1 MRTENPP
8 SQALGWAQGAAITHE
23 DAFRAFARALID
35 ELGVPDLL
43 AAKIELLAE
52 YKLDYPQDCPPDDVA
67 RMQAELARL
76 RSLQQMLAGP
86 ADCPFPDTARG
97 PDCAEGRRSPGPRP
111 ALTPWAG

>member
-1 MRTENPP
+1 MPMPDPTGTMANLTEKAAAAVVTSRGLTHENGE
-8 SQALGWAQGAAITHE
+8 SALAALGWAQGAAITHE

-35 ELGVPDLL
+35 ELGVLDLL

-52 YKLDYPQDCPPDDVA
+52 YKLDYPQDYAPDDVA

-86 ADCPFPDTARG
+86 AD
-97 PDCAEGRRSPGPRP
+97 
-111 ALTPWAG
+111 